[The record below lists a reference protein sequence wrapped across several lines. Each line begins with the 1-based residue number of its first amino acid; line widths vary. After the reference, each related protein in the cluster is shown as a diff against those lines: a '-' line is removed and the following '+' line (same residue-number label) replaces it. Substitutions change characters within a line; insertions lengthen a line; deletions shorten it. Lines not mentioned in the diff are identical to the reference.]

1 MKMKKLLVA
10 LAFLAASATGALS
23 QTAAQS
29 NVGFLLAQGS
39 TYNGYTCPASAT
51 SPCFV
56 QYGSAV
62 PVTVSGSIT
71 PAPVPDATQATGNI
85 TNNGDAVTLT
95 TTGGYTTVGISV
107 SGTWSGTLQV
117 SGSQDCTTYSVTT
130 SLPLASG
137 IPSAVI
143 SANGAYQANFAG
155 LKCFKVT
162 GLSMVSGTAAI
173 KISAGVGTGPVMQ
186 GNTPW
191 IIGGYTTGA
200 SSTGSSATVKAA
212 STVPATTD
220 TSLVVATSPNSSI
233 GLRTL
238 VTLDVK
244 TVTTGGT
251 AVTAI
256 SAGHRNAGGLLCNP
270 QSATVNLGVN
280 EIGTASGT
288 TSSGDT
294 TFIVPGQCYVVSPAS
309 TAVSVITSD
318 SSHPFSGYGLN

>member
-1 MKMKKLLVA
+1 MKKLLAVLA
-10 LAFLAASATGALS
+10 LCLLPVSAMG

-29 NVGFLLAQGS
+29 DIGFLLAQGS
-39 TYNGYTCPASAT
+39 TYGSFTCPAAAT

-62 PVTVSGSIT
+62 PVTGTVT
-71 PAPVPDATQATGNI
+71 PSPVPDATQATGNI
-85 TNNGDAVTLT
+85 TNNGDSVILT
-95 TTGGYTTVGISV
+95 TTGGYSTVGISV

-117 SGSQDCTTYSVTT
+117 SASQDCTTYAVTT
-130 SLPLASG
+130 ALPLASD
-137 IPSAVI
+137 IPLSVI
-143 SANGAYQANFAG
+143 SSNGAYQANFAG
-155 LKCFKVT
+155 LKCFKIA

-186 GNTPW
+186 DNVPW

-200 SSTGSSATVKAA
+200 SSTGSTATVKAA

-220 TSLVVATSPNSSI
+220 TSLVVATSPNSAVP
-233 GLRTL
+233 LRTL

-251 AVTAI
+251 AVTALT
-256 SAGHRNAGGLLCNP
+256 AGHRNAGGLLCNP
-270 QSATVNLGVN
+270 QGATINLGIN
-280 EIGTASGT
+280 EIGTAAGT